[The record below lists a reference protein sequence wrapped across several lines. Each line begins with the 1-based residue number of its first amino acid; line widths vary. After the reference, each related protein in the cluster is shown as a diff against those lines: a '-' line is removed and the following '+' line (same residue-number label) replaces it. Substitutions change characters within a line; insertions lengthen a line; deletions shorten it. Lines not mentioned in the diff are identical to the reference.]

1 MKKGKN
7 KATEGLTPRDQM
19 LHIMKTIWSSR
30 SAEQLQ
36 GCRNMINTF
45 EKKNGSDNIGLTLME
60 IEFIRQQ
67 RLNQLFANM
76 GKVQTALQKDNA
88 KKKKDSKI
96 NPKMLIPK
104 DQLKN

>member
-1 MKKGKN
+1 MKKEN
-7 KATEGLTPRDQM
+7 KSKQTLSPRDQM
-19 LHIMKTIWSSR
+19 LHIMKVIWSSR
-30 SAEQLQ
+30 SAEQLK

-45 EKKNGSDNIGLTLME
+45 EKENGSDNIGLTLME

-76 GKVQTALQKDNA
+76 GKVQNALKKENAEKA
-88 KKKKDSKI
+88 KKTI

-104 DQLKN
+104 DQLKKN